1 MQGALI
7 GLCLY
12 LLVLGVILPQLVL
25 PYSPHNPKKVY
36 LHHTHH
42 LVGGEGGLGVNH
54 STWDVVAID
63 SVPVRQALPEG
74 LAGEPELVFDGAEHL
89 NLFPVNKF
97 MQVGSNFLQLCISAL
112 QCMLCDAHHF

>member
-1 MQGALI
+1 MPSPFKKRSAVQGALI

-12 LLVLGVILPQLVL
+12 LLVLGVMLPRLVS

-42 LVGGEGGLGVNH
+42 LVGGEGGLSVNH

-63 SVPVRQALPEG
+63 SVRSG
-74 LAGEPELVFDGAEHL
+74 R
-89 NLFPVNKF
+89 
-97 MQVGSNFLQLCISAL
+97 LCQRAL
-112 QCMLCDAHHF
+112 QGSLSWCLMGQRT

>member
-12 LLVLGVILPQLVL
+12 LLVLGVTLPQLVS

-42 LVGGEGGLGVNH
+42 LVEGKGGLGVNH

-63 SVPVRQALPEG
+63 SVSVRQALPEG
-74 LAGEPELVFDGAEHL
+74 LAGEPELAFDGAAHL

-97 MQVGSNFLQLCISAL
+97 MQVGSNCLQLCIFAL
-112 QCMLCDAHHF
+112 QCLLCDAHHF